1 MGIFLSI
8 IYYFSPWASHHTTR
22 ISMTLSIHLF
32 MDMKNCLVK
41 YKRCSTSKSTPF
53 MLELSGRLG
62 MGQGTDLELPEI
74 TAHKYYNYLQNKP
87 SKLLQTILKASEVL
101 NESVIGVTDL
111 LQVIFNP
118 GSSSGHTLTWEFCPM
133 KLKSLKCRYSVI
145 CNKALRS
152 LM

>member
-1 MGIFLSI
+1 
-8 IYYFSPWASHHTTR
+8 
-22 ISMTLSIHLF
+22 
-32 MDMKNCLVK
+32 
-41 YKRCSTSKSTPF
+41 

-118 GSSSGHTLTWEFCPM
+118 GSSSGHTLTYET
-133 KLKSLKCRYSVI
+133 
-145 CNKALRS
+145 
-152 LM
+152 